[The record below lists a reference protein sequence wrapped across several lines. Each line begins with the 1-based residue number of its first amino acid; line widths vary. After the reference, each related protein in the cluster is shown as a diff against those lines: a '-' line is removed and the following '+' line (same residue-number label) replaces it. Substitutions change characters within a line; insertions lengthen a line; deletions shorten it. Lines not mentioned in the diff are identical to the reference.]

1 MKLIGIVF
9 SDTYFVSF
17 VLLNEHEN
25 TFLIIESLSRILVYL
40 YIYEGNKVRVQTSCG
55 TLGKLK
61 IIGQLEKC
69 AKLSKE
75 KKFWE
80 PIFAA
85 FYVQLYWTSAVI
97 SKQLYIPV
105 LVWLVVLKGKL
116 R

>member
-25 TFLIIESLSRILVYL
+25 TFLTIESLYRILDYL
-40 YIYEGNKVRVQTSCG
+40 CIYEGNQAYVQTSCG
-55 TLGKLK
+55 TLGRLK

-80 PIFAA
+80 PI
-85 FYVQLYWTSAVI
+85 Y
-97 SKQLYIPV
+97 
-105 LVWLVVLKGKL
+105 LVSLLL
-116 R
+116 SMFNCTELLQ